1 MAPKRR
7 NIELPAAC
15 LKNIHKKE
23 LLLTDE
29 EFKMVLDEIKRL
41 FGHQWK
47 LVKPER
53 AETSSRGRPSKRT
66 KAKNPKRAESKKKE
80 AKKKDKNTDKK
91 KGDKKT
97 KKDSKITKASKPPK
111 PSLADAS
118 PSFEESPSP
127 KSPIE
132 SPSPSEVRELEEL
145 VEELTEQQIGQISD
159 EFGVT
164 ADDDGSGT
172 LDVNAMSDR
181 RRQILRLRLTEMTNE
196 NRRRAGPAD
205 EDATMAQA
213 APVLEDDAE
222 LENFLEE
229 CDQWM

>member
-1 MAPKRR
+1 M
-7 NIELPAAC
+7 
-15 LKNIHKKE
+15 
-23 LLLTDE
+23 
-29 EFKMVLDEIKRL
+29 
-41 FGHQWK
+41 
-47 LVKPER
+47 
-53 AETSSRGRPSKRT
+53 
-66 KAKNPKRAESKKKE
+66 
-80 AKKKDKNTDKK
+80 
-91 KGDKKT
+91 
-97 KKDSKITKASKPPK
+97 
-111 PSLADAS
+111 
-118 PSFEESPSP
+118 
-127 KSPIE
+127 
-132 SPSPSEVRELEEL
+132 